1 MSKQTVEVPVGYL
14 KGLIECRKK
23 LSAIVGT
30 LDPIKEASEVYYV
43 IGFMNQI
50 ETILEQEN
58 GS

>member
-1 MSKQTVEVPVGYL
+1 MSKQTVEVPIGYL

-23 LSAIVGT
+23 LSATVGM
-30 LDPIKEASEVYYV
+30 LEPAKEVSEVYYV
-43 IGFMNQI
+43 IGFMYQI